1 MTPHN
6 IVGAFAETM
15 GGRLYSRGAR
25 QNGIGAMPTRR
36 RLKKLTSPAA
46 CASQRAK

>member
-1 MTPHN
+1 MTPHE

-25 QNGIGAMPTRR
+25 QNGIGATPKRR
-36 RLKKLTSPAA
+36 RLKTLGRSLRAPP
-46 CASQRAK
+46 QRAK